1 MSYHIISYHVT
12 SYPPDADDD
21 DDTGNDTYY
30 DTYYDTYDD
39 KDKKL
44 QHFYLLFCFN
54 QNYSILYYTILYY
67 SILYHSTFFNF
78 LLFYNLL
85 YPCGGS
91 CCDVGSARLP
101 VVALCRIECEPR

>member
-1 MSYHIISYHVT
+1 MSCHIISYHVT

-54 QNYSILYYTILYY
+54 QNYSILYYTILYCT
-67 SILYHSTFFNF
+67 ILFYTTLLSSTFFYF
-78 LLFYNLL
+78 ITFYI
-85 YPCGGS
+85 
-91 CCDVGSARLP
+91 P
-101 VVALCRIECEPR
+101 VEDLVVM